1 MGKVKTIVQ
10 MTGLSMMMFRSDV
23 FGLPVYEIGVVL
35 LVIAGVLTL
44 WSMVSYL
51 QAAWPELR
59 RSHTP

>member
-1 MGKVKTIVQ
+1 
-10 MTGLSMMMFRSDV
+10 MTGLSMMMFRSDL

-35 LVIAGVLTL
+35 VVVAGALTL

-59 RSHTP
+59 RERLP